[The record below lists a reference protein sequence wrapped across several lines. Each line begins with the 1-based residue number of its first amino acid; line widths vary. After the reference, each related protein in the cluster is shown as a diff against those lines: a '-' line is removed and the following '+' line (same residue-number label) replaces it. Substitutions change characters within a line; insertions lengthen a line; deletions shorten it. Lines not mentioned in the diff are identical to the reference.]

1 MSDSVKQGHC
11 GHYKKKDE
19 ILCQAVVI
27 SREGKTPP
35 DLESEKQLLY
45 SFDGSYKA
53 KVTAASRMSIVIWAP
68 SPAAR
73 L

>member
-1 MSDSVKQGHC
+1 MSNRVTVATT
-11 GHYKKKDE
+11 KKDE

-53 KVTAASRMSIVIWAP
+53 KVTAAASRMSIVIWAP
-68 SPAAR
+68 SLAAR